1 MTDKNN
7 RILEI
12 DKQKHL
18 EMALLDR
25 NSENFFSEKLILMK
39 TIRPYLEMMREGG
52 RALEHRIIFIQKGTV
67 KHSANFERYT
77 SVRGNL
83 VLIPSH
89 SIVSIDYISDDA
101 ELNIIGFN
109 VPTLRHT
116 WLFTNDIVTFSLS
129 EEDLEIINLMYSTLE
144 HLAFRPYATDYVLAD
159 QISSL
164 LGFLQCIAAK
174 QSISVENSFIPKT
187 QRIRNNFMKCISSK
201 EFIKCNIPD
210 IAERMGVSAGYLSST
225 IKKETGKTAKYWID
239 ERIVYDAK
247 TALTSSDM
255 AIEIL
260 AEELGFNSVSNF
272 SNFFKTKTNL
282 SPSEYRTKYKFFSMF
297 NCKI

>member
-1 MTDKNN
+1 MFNELILAMVDINN

-39 TIRPYLEMMREGG
+39 NIRPYLDMMREGR
-52 RALEHRIIFIQKGTV
+52 RALEHRIIFIRKGTV

-89 SIVSIDYISDDA
+89 SIVSIDYVSDDA

-109 VPTLRHT
+109 MPSLRFP
-116 WLFTNDIVTFSLS
+116 WFLTNDILTFNLS
-129 EEDLEIINLMYSTLE
+129 EEDLEIINNIYATLE
-144 HLAFRPYATDYVLAD
+144 LMVSKPYITDYILVD

-174 QSISVENSFIPKT
+174 QSISIENSFIPKI
-187 QRIRNNFMKCISSK
+187 QRIRNNFMKCLSSK
-201 EFIKCNIPD
+201 EFTKCNIPD
-210 IAERMGVSAGYLSST
+210 IAEKWAYL
-225 IKKETGKTAKYWID
+225 
-239 ERIVYDAK
+239 
-247 TALTSSDM
+247 
-255 AIEIL
+255 
-260 AEELGFNSVSNF
+260 
-272 SNFFKTKTNL
+272 
-282 SPSEYRTKYKFFSMF
+282 
-297 NCKI
+297 

>member
-1 MTDKNN
+1 MADINN

-39 TIRPYLEMMREGG
+39 NIRPYLDMMREGR
-52 RALEHRIIFIQKGTV
+52 RALEHRIIFIRKGTV

-89 SIVSIDYISDDA
+89 SIVSIDYVSDDS

-109 VPTLRHT
+109 MPSLRFP
-116 WLFTNDIVTFSLS
+116 WFLTNDILPFNLS
-129 EEDLEIINLMYSTLE
+129 EEDLGIINNIYATLE
-144 HLAFRPYATDYVLAD
+144 LMVSKPYITDYILVD

-174 QSISVENSFIPKT
+174 QSISIKNSFIPKT
-187 QRIRNNFMKCISSK
+187 QRIRNNFMKYLSSK
-201 EFIKCNIPD
+201 EFTKCNIPD
-210 IAERMGVSAGYLSST
+210 IAEKIGVSIGYLSSI
-225 IKKETGKTAKYWID
+225 IKKETGKTIKYWID
-239 ERIVYDAK
+239 ERILCDAK
-247 TALTSSDM
+247 TALTNSDT

-260 AEELGFNSVSNF
+260 AEELGFNSISNF
-272 SNFFKTKTNL
+272 SNFFKAKTNL
-282 SPSEYRTKYKFFSMF
+282 SPSEYRIKYKFFR
-297 NCKI
+297 

>member
-1 MTDKNN
+1 MFNELILAMVDINN

-39 TIRPYLEMMREGG
+39 NIRPYLDMMREGR
-52 RALEHRIIFIQKGTV
+52 RALEHRIIFIRKGTV

-89 SIVSIDYISDDA
+89 SIVSIDYVSDDA

-109 VPTLRHT
+109 MPSLRFP
-116 WLFTNDIVTFSLS
+116 WFLTNDILTFNLS
-129 EEDLEIINLMYSTLE
+129 EEDLEIINNIYATLE
-144 HLAFRPYATDYVLAD
+144 LMVSKPYITDYILVD

-174 QSISVENSFIPKT
+174 QSISIENSFIPKT
-187 QRIRNNFMKCISSK
+187 QRIRNNFMKCLSSK
-201 EFIKCNIPD
+201 EFTKCNIPD
-210 IAERMGVSAGYLSST
+210 IAEKMGVSVGYLSST
-225 IKKETGKTAKYWID
+225 IKKETGKTIKYWID
-239 ERIVYDAK
+239 ERILCDAK
-247 TALTSSDM
+247 TALTNSDT

-260 AEELGFNSVSNF
+260 AEELGFNTISNF
-272 SNFFKTKTNL
+272 SNFFKAKTNL
-282 SPSEYRTKYKFFSMF
+282 SPSEYRIKYKF
-297 NCKI
+297 